1 MDWEFKI
8 LDAIQK
14 YFSGNFMDNIMSK
27 ISSLG
32 NAGLIWIILTI
43 ILLLYVGL
51 DHSKLESILI
61 LL

>member
-27 ISSLG
+27 
-32 NAGLIWIILTI
+32 NIIFGKCRFNLDNTYHNFTI
-43 ILLLYVGL
+43 V
-51 DHSKLESILI
+51 
-61 LL
+61 